1 MVQTGSGTDALVA
14 SAGSAGSS
22 GSAHGPPTTPTGETF
37 TVQSRMRG
45 LLDAVVD
52 VARELSLPVT
62 LHRIAQAARSLV
74 DCELGVLGVL
84 GPDGQITDLISG
96 GGTGDEVPAGIVRM
110 PRGRGLIGEPA
121 GEHPAPAAAVTGTV
135 VVSPQALGFPPGGCS
150 FRTFLRVP
158 IAVRGEAF
166 GNLYLAGKRGPEF
179 TQEDEDLVGAL
190 AAAVGFAIENAR
202 LYEATRRRQAW
213 LTASAEITTALLSV
227 AEPVEALG
235 LVARRAR
242 QVTSARLAA
251 IVSPARTARPGAAGP
266 ALTGPWRPA
275 AAPGVPGAYGSSGSS
290 DASDPSGAPR
300 ASGASGVPRANGD
313 GFAVPLEIAVAD
325 GAGAESLQGRSL
337 PESTGLLGVM
347 QAGRARII
355 PPERVDP
362 AARDLLGEV
371 VDGLEIGAVMIV
383 PLLAA
388 GRPLG
393 LLVLAAPPG
402 VAVFEHLDLEM
413 AAAFAGHAALALE
426 MARVQRERERLA
438 VFEERDRIAR
448 DLHDVVIQRLFATGL
463 QIQGL
468 SRVID
473 DAAAARLTS
482 AVRELDQTI
491 ADIRQTI
498 FSLTAASGAVDLRA
512 EIAAI
517 VAQAEQA
524 LAIRPT
530 VRIDGPVDRGIPT
543 VIHPHLLA
551 AIREALSNIARHAR
565 ATRIQVLV
573 RVTNTDVSVQVRDDG
588 CGPGGASRSSGLANL
603 RRRALDL
610 GGRMEFGPGEGG
622 IGTTVRWHVP
632 LVQPV
637 PVPRALSRLGRTA
650 QPPGVATPGGAVD
663 PGNHGDR
670 APGAL

>member
-1 MVQTGSGTDALVA
+1 MVQTGPLAQPCAPPGAPEI
-14 SAGSAGSS
+14 SA
-22 GSAHGPPTTPTGETF
+22 
-37 TVQSRMRG
+37 VQSRMRG

-62 LHRIAQAARSLV
+62 LRRIAQAARSLV

-84 GPDGQITDLISG
+84 GPEGRITELIGGQPDQ
-96 GGTGDEVPAGIVRM
+96 EVPRDIVRM
-110 PRGRGLIGEPA
+110 PRGRGLIGEAVPGEPPA
-121 GEHPAPAAAVTGTV
+121 GRHAVRVPAAL
-135 VVSPQALGFPPGGCS
+135 LGFPSGERG

-158 IAVRGEAF
+158 ITVRGEAF
-166 GNLYLAGKRGPEF
+166 GNLYLAGKHGPEF

-202 LYEATRRRQAW
+202 LYEATKRRQAW

-227 AEPVEALG
+227 ADPVEALG

-242 QVTSARLAA
+242 QITSALLAG
-251 IVSPARTARPGAAGP
+251 ILLPVPGPRGGGNTPPVGPPPSVSTTVPASLP
-266 ALTGPWRPA
+266 ASLPAVSA
-275 AAPGVPGAYGSSGSS
+275 AAPPGQRPAP
-290 DASDPSGAPR
+290 ASH
-300 ASGASGVPRANGD
+300 
-313 GFAVPLEIAVAD
+313 LEIAVVD
-325 GAGAESLQGRSL
+325 GAGAERLRGRVL
-337 PESTGLLGVM
+337 PGQPRLLDLM
-347 QAGRARII
+347 RSGRATII
-355 PPERVDP
+355 PPERAGP
-362 AARDLLGEV
+362 AARRQLGEA
-371 VDGLEIGAVMIV
+371 VDGLEIGAVMVV

-393 LLVLAAPPG
+393 VLLLAAVPG
-402 VAVFEHLDLEM
+402 VVTFEHLDLEM

-426 MARVQRERERLA
+426 FSRVQRERERLA

-463 QIQGL
+463 QLQGM
-468 SRVID
+468 SRMID
-473 DAAAARLTS
+473 EAAAARLNA

-491 ADIRQTI
+491 TDIRQTI
-498 FSLTAASGAVDLRA
+498 FSLTAAAGAVDLRA

-517 VAQAEQA
+517 ASQAEQA
-524 LAIRPT
+524 LSIRPT
-530 VRIDGPVDRGIPT
+530 VRIDGPVDRGIPA

-573 RVTNTDVSVQVRDDG
+573 RVTNTDVAVQVRDNG
-588 CGPGGASRSSGLANL
+588 CGPGGASRSSGLSNL

-622 IGTTVRWHVP
+622 IGTTVTWRVP

-637 PVPRALSRLGRTA
+637 PEPRVPPR
-650 QPPGVATPGGAVD
+650 
-663 PGNHGDR
+663 HGSVVESVGDTG
-670 APGAL
+670 P